1 LVSIGVVSNIDAL
14 GFVACVVCGCSLC
27 FIQLTLSL
35 INFVSME
42 EINVAPVI
50 LKESEKQK
58 RQIVIQVFQQLLILF
73 CFSQSL
79 F

>member
-1 LVSIGVVSNIDAL
+1 
-14 GFVACVVCGCSLC
+14 
-27 FIQLTLSL
+27 
-35 INFVSME
+35 ME